1 MPRVQFTDKNPV
13 NAKVALPLPHLLY
26 RVGEKKK
33 KKKGGMLFYAM
44 LVQMHHAP
52 TRQGAV
58 GGMDVGGVSYECPP
72 NQKPK
77 SAITLQNFS
86 EIIKKQYYV
95 N

>member
-58 GGMDVGGVSYECPP
+58 GGMDVGGVFYE
-72 NQKPK
+72 
-77 SAITLQNFS
+77 
-86 EIIKKQYYV
+86 
-95 N
+95 